1 MWGAASPERLASRM
15 AAIMERFDEGR
26 DDDRAVKQQRA
37 MLKAIGR
44 HQPATL
50 GDIASATDRGAPAL
64 SRAVDAAVRDG
75 LVDRRQDPDNR
86 RRLQLRLT
94 EAGQRKVD
102 EAVMDAGPLV
112 ARFQRLAQSE
122 LRAIER
128 AIEIME
134 RAG

>member
-1 MWGAASPERLASRM
+1 MWGAASPELLASRM

-37 MLKAIGR
+37 MLKAIAER
-44 HQPATL
+44 QPATL
-50 GDIASATDRGAPAL
+50 GDIVEATDRGAPAL
-64 SRAVDAAVRDG
+64 SRAVDTAVKAG

-86 RRLQLRLT
+86 RRIQLRLT
-94 EAGQRKVD
+94 EEGQYKVD
-102 EAVMDAGPLV
+102 EAVINSGPLV
-112 ARFQRLAQSE
+112 AQFQRLAQSE

>member
-1 MWGAASPERLASRM
+1 
-15 AAIMERFDEGR
+15 MERFDEGR
-26 DDDRAVKQQRA
+26 DDDRAIKQQRV

-44 HQPATL
+44 LQPATL
-50 GDIASATDRGAPAL
+50 GDIVEATDRGAPAL
-64 SRAVDAAVRDG
+64 SRAVEAAVREG

-94 EAGQRKVD
+94 EAGQLRVD
-102 EAVMDAGPLV
+102 EAVINSGPLV
-112 ARFQRLAQSE
+112 ERFQRLAQSE

>member
-1 MWGAASPERLASRM
+1 
-15 AAIMERFDEGR
+15 MERFDEGR
-26 DDDRAVKQQRA
+26 DDDRAIKQQRA
-37 MLKAIGR
+37 MLKAIGER
-44 HQPATL
+44 QPATL
-50 GDIASATDRGAPAL
+50 GDIADATERGAPAL
-64 SRAVDAAVRDG
+64 SRAVDAAVREG

-94 EAGQRKVD
+94 HEGQLKVD
-102 EAVMDAGPLV
+102 EAVISSGPLV
-112 ARFQRLAQSE
+112 DRFRRLAQSE